1 MKKLKS
7 LLIVIG
13 LLFTV
18 QTFAQDC
25 DCTITEVENNTV
37 EPCNITIGTI
47 VNVTT
52 VNEFKAAIS
61 QANSSGG
68 NMTILIADGTYE
80 VASISSYPYITASDV
95 VIRSLNGN
103 RDTVILTGS
112 GMADAGGVEII
123 ISAQGNNITI
133 ADLTLKDVGNHAIM
147 AGDNLFVH
155 NVKIQNT
162 YEQMIKG
169 SAANDGADN
178 ATVQCSLF
186 EYTAG
191 VGPQWYIGGL
201 DIHRGDNWIVRDN
214 IFKNIASPSQA
225 VAEHAVHFWNF
236 SSNNT
241 VERNLIIN
249 CDRGIGFGLG
259 SSPSDGGIIRNNM
272 IYNNG
277 SGIFDDVGIGLET
290 SPDTKIYNNTIYI
303 DYPNAIEYRFVT
315 TTNVDISNN
324 LTNKLIKSRNGGQ
337 ATLTTNYTS
346 AQSNWFMSLSSGDLR
361 LNSNNTTVVDQGTT
375 LSYVAV
381 DIDQTPRPQSTS
393 FDIGAHEYLSTLSV
407 NDEVFNN
414 SVSIIP
420 NPTTDVFII
429 DLKNDVL
436 KSIIIYNELGQQI
449 KETTSNEVNIS
460 NLSKGIYF
468 VKITSQSGKTA
479 IKKVIK
485 N

>member
-1 MKKLKS
+1 MKKLKP

-18 QTFAQDC
+18 QTLAQDC
-25 DCTITEVENNTV
+25 NCTITEVENNTV

-47 VNVTT
+47 VNVAT
-52 VNEFKAAIS
+52 VNEFNAAIS
-61 QANSSGG
+61 LANSSGG

-80 VASISSYPYITASDV
+80 VASITSYPYITASDV

-103 RDTVILTGS
+103 RDAVVLTGS

-133 ADLTLKDVGNHAIM
+133 ADLTLKNVGNHAIM
-147 AGDNLFVH
+147 AGDSLFVH

-178 ATVQCSLF
+178 AIVQCSLF

-201 DIHRGDNWIVRDN
+201 DIHGGDNWIVRDN
-214 IFKNIASPSQA
+214 IFKNITSPSQST
-225 VAEHAVHFWNF
+225 AEHAVHFWNF

-272 IYNNG
+272 IYNDG

-290 SPDTKIYNNTIYI
+290 SPNTKVYNNTIYI
-303 DYPNAIEYRFVT
+303 DYPNAIEYRFAT
-315 TTNVDISNN
+315 TINVDISNN
-324 LTNKLIKSRNGGQ
+324 LTNKLIRSRNGGQ
-337 ATLTTNYTS
+337 AILTTNYTS
-346 AQSNWFMSLSSGDLR
+346 AQSNWFVNPSSGDLR
-361 LNSNNTTVVDQGTT
+361 LNSNNATVIDQGTT
-375 LSYVAV
+375 LFDVAV
-381 DIDQTPRPQSTS
+381 DIDKTPRPQSTS
-393 FDIGAHEYLSTLSV
+393 FDIGSYEYLSILSV

-414 SVSIIP
+414 SVSITP
-420 NPTTDVFII
+420 NPTSNAFTI
-429 DLKNDVL
+429 DLKDEIL
-436 KSIIIYNELGQQI
+436 EKASIYNQLGQLI
-449 KETTSNEVNIS
+449 KEVTTKQIDIS
-460 NLSKGIYF
+460 NLSDGIY
-468 VKITSQSGKTA
+468 VIEITSQSGKIA

>member
-1 MKKLKS
+1 MKNFKLI
-7 LLIVIG
+7 LIG
-13 LLFTV
+13 LLFTI

-25 DCTITEVENNTV
+25 NCTITEVENNTV

-47 VNVTT
+47 VNVAT

-68 NMTILIADGTYE
+68 DMTILIADGTYE
-80 VASISSYPYITASDV
+80 VASISSYPYITANDV

-103 RDTVILTGS
+103 RDAVILTGS

-169 SAANDGADN
+169 SSANDGADN

-225 VAEHAVHFWNF
+225 VAEHAVHFWNS

-259 SSPSDGGIIRNNM
+259 SSPNNGGIIRNNM
-272 IYNNG
+272 IMVLVYLTML
-277 SGIFDDVGIGLET
+277 GL
-290 SPDTKIYNNTIYI
+290 
-303 DYPNAIEYRFVT
+303 V
-315 TTNVDISNN
+315 
-324 LTNKLIKSRNGGQ
+324 
-337 ATLTTNYTS
+337 
-346 AQSNWFMSLSSGDLR
+346 
-361 LNSNNTTVVDQGTT
+361 
-375 LSYVAV
+375 
-381 DIDQTPRPQSTS
+381 
-393 FDIGAHEYLSTLSV
+393 
-407 NDEVFNN
+407 
-414 SVSIIP
+414 
-420 NPTTDVFII
+420 
-429 DLKNDVL
+429 
-436 KSIIIYNELGQQI
+436 
-449 KETTSNEVNIS
+449 
-460 NLSKGIYF
+460 
-468 VKITSQSGKTA
+468 
-479 IKKVIK
+479 
-485 N
+485 